1 MRSIN
6 DGRSKTSLYKSWVA
20 MKRRC
25 DNPDELHK
33 KYYKDIKICDEWYSF
48 DNFRT
53 WALNNGYVDGY
64 TIERKDILKGYY
76 PGNCTWIP
84 KERQNENK
92 RNNHLVEINGK
103 IKSISEWCKEYKI
116 NWTTFYARLKY
127 GYKNEELLYGRRR

>member
-33 KYYKDIKICDEWYSF
+33 KYYKGIKICNEWYSF

-64 TIERKDILKGYY
+64 TIERKDILKGYS

-103 IKSISEWCKEYKI
+103 TKSISEWCKEYEI